1 MTGPFAPPPADGAD
15 GWSDQDPTS
24 ARTPVPPDPAVP
36 EPRGETEAPSVSA
49 GTPPVQRDAAPA
61 AAPVVAVSLVKAPAV
76 ATTSPSPTA
85 SPPPSA
91 APAAPAT
98 PVPVPQAEPD
108 TGPAAAPVAADPSP
122 PKVSLSKAPPGD
134 APPMAPAAG
143 GRGALP
149 LALVGALTALMVLG
163 VGYLGYRLNAE
174 RQTEAAR
181 EQAITASRDAAR
193 LLFSYDYTTLDE
205 DFAKGL
211 SVTTGQFRDDYS
223 RTTTDVVAGV
233 ARQYKAVVVA
243 DVVESAVIDAAPDE
257 VTTLVFLNQATT
269 STQIT

>member
-1 MTGPFAPPPADGAD
+1 M
-15 GWSDQDPTS
+15 
-24 ARTPVPPDPAVP
+24 
-36 EPRGETEAPSVSA
+36 
-49 GTPPVQRDAAPA
+49 
-61 AAPVVAVSLVKAPAV
+61 APAV
-76 ATTSPSPTA
+76 
-85 SPPPSA
+85 
-91 APAAPAT
+91 
-98 PVPVPQAEPD
+98 
-108 TGPAAAPVAADPSP
+108 
-122 PKVSLSKAPPGD
+122 
-134 APPMAPAAG
+134 G
-143 GRGALP
+143 GRGALS

-269 STQIT
+269 STQITGQQVDQSRVRMRLVERDGRWLVAEVQAL